1 MQAIHNSE
9 KKLRVLML
17 ESSPNWGGQE
27 DRLLREASW
36 LQKQGHKVIL
46 ACADDAAIIGRA
58 GAAGVE
64 ARAIPFRSNVDVVGL
79 NALSKLIRREKPDVI
94 HARSSKD
101 AWFAYW
107 FHLKGMPV
115 VRSRHMTLPDT
126 MPRGRRFIYR
136 HGCGRLIAAAQFIA
150 DTMRDSLG
158 VPGDRIDVIGEC
170 VDTEEFSPGDGSPIR
185 REFAIA
191 NDAPLFGIVAM
202 LRGEKG
208 HDTFLGAA
216 RRVLHS
222 KPTARFVIVG
232 SGKAG
237 GEVET
242 EVCRML
248 SEEFANFP
256 QPPVI
261 MTGFRRDIPL
271 IMRALDCLVVPSRQE
286 AQTLVIPQ
294 AFATGKPVIG
304 SKVGGIPEILRDGKT
319 GFLVEPGDEEQLAD
333 CMLRMANDPDLAR
346 RMGRAG
352 REYAEQELSADVKM
366 QQLLE
371 SYRKT
376 MAAAGKS

>member
-1 MQAIHNSE
+1 
-9 KKLRVLML
+9 ML